1 MTSIG
6 CKRSLVFV
14 HYIYSRTIVN
24 DSKWAEIESICWK
37 STRQTVHGKIFQ
49 LFGFHFFHDI
59 LTELAVFYTV
69 AVPLTSLLWTQ
80 RAELLST
87 INMFVYKNRHTT
99 YQLPPGILKKV
110 CFSFNNIFIPRHFS
124 WSSVFIWIL
133 KLTMIKR
140 LIAEYFRQTGLVKAI
155 FLLSTYSP
163 KLQIY

>member
-59 LTELAVFYTV
+59 LTELAVFTV

-80 RAELLST
+80 RAELLSHDISVDPRNIKKNLFQFQQYFYLPHILPNYKYIKQFVLLNMLSYITCERIIYEEIFPT
-87 INMFVYKNRHTT
+87 IDY
-99 YQLPPGILKKV
+99 
-110 CFSFNNIFIPRHFS
+110 C
-124 WSSVFIWIL
+124 
-133 KLTMIKR
+133 
-140 LIAEYFRQTGLVKAI
+140 
-155 FLLSTYSP
+155 
-163 KLQIY
+163 

>member
-59 LTELAVFYTV
+59 LTELAVFTV

-80 RAELLST
+80 RAELLSHD
-87 INMFVYKNRHTT
+87 ISVDPRNIKKNLFQFQQYFYFRHILPNYK
-99 YQLPPGILKKV
+99 Y
-110 CFSFNNIFIPRHFS
+110 IFIWMQMKMKKQF
-124 WSSVFIWIL
+124 V
-133 KLTMIKR
+133 
-140 LIAEYFRQTGLVKAI
+140 
-155 FLLSTYSP
+155 LLNMLSYITCER
-163 KLQIY
+163 II

>member
-59 LTELAVFYTV
+59 LTELAVFTV

-80 RAELLST
+80 RAELLSHD
-87 INMFVYKNRHTT
+87 ISVDPRNIKKNLFQFQQYFYFRHILANYK
-99 YQLPPGILKKV
+99 Y
-110 CFSFNNIFIPRHFS
+110 IFIWMQMKMKKQF
-124 WSSVFIWIL
+124 V
-133 KLTMIKR
+133 
-140 LIAEYFRQTGLVKAI
+140 
-155 FLLSTYSP
+155 LLNMLSYITCER
-163 KLQIY
+163 II